1 MIYSMNNRGYLYAL
15 DRENGSVRWKTK
27 FQSEIKTGYFFE
39 ETKFINFIGPY
50 VISNKVVLLDDKQN
64 MYLIDPD
71 NGKVVSKKS
80 LNGKV
85 SSGIFLTDQ
94 IIFLYSNGIIN
105 SYN

>member
-1 MIYSMNNRGYLYAL
+1 M
-15 DRENGSVRWKTK
+15 
-27 FQSEIKTGYFFE
+27 
-39 ETKFINFIGPY
+39 
-50 VISNKVVLLDDKQN
+50 LDDKQN

-94 IIFLYSNGIIN
+94 IIFLYSNGIIT